1 MSNTGLDVFD
11 KTLQITN
18 HWFNEIMEEVG
29 PNRQVAWK
37 VLNAVLHKL
46 RDRLTVDLA
55 AHLGAQL
62 PMLVR
67 GAYYDQY
74 EPSRQPE
81 RWSSM
86 QEFIAE
92 VNQAMSGIRPTDP
105 RLAIAAVF
113 GVLSRHLAEG
123 QIVTVRDSL
132 PKAVRSAWE
141 ELDARREAA
150 AAEA

>member
-11 KTLQITN
+11 KTLQTTN
-18 HWFNEIMEEVG
+18 GWLNEIMEEVG
-29 PNRQVAWK
+29 PDRHVAWR
-37 VLNAVLHKL
+37 VLTAVLHKL

-81 RWSSM
+81 RWSSVD
-86 QEFIAE
+86 EFLAE
-92 VNQAMSGIRPTDP
+92 VNQAMSGTRPIDP
-105 RLAIAAVF
+105 QLAIIAVF
-113 GVLSRHLAEG
+113 GVLSRHLPKG
-123 QIVTVRDSL
+123 QIVKVREAL
-132 PKAVRSAWE
+132 PKAVRSVWE

-150 AAEA
+150 TAEA